1 VRRIWTEVREDAT
14 KAGERRSRGQR
25 GANRARGGAR
35 RGDGEGSDRG
45 GAAGGDG
52 DGTGRFQR
60 GRKGPHAGPSIENP
74 NVILVIADVAY
85 SAARGLQEL

>member
-25 GANRARGGAR
+25 GANRARGGATQRR
-35 RGDGEGSDRG
+35 RGGERQGWRS
-45 GAAGGDG
+45 GGDG

-60 GRKGPHAGPSIENP
+60 GRKGPHAGPSIENA